1 MNLKEKENPLGCQ
14 AVRPSYQWKKR
25 RWSSTCLQKR
35 FMTEDLVITKK
46 HRGKRE
52 LMT

>member
-1 MNLKEKENPLGCQ
+1 MKLKEKENPSGSQ
-14 AVRPSYQWKKR
+14 AVRPSYKWKKR

-35 FMTEDLVITKK
+35 FMTGDLVITKK
-46 HRGKRE
+46 HRGKYE